1 MQKKTTDNEDMLK
14 EFDVLREDLTQAM
27 IQVRSKLL
35 AEDYSTALQQLGY
48 IAKTCTDVYV
58 SFADMLKVQTNEE
71 EKSA

>member
-1 MQKKTTDNEDMLK
+1 MRKKTTDNEDMLA

-35 AEDYSTALQQLGY
+35 AEDYSTALQQLGH

-58 SFADMLKVQTNEE
+58 AFGGMMEAQTNEE
-71 EKSA
+71 EVPA